1 MLRAKKKYSGLTNY
15 RERERGDQGPECI
28 SLSFAFLCH
37 FCPCLLLIL
46 LHFTSLHLSLSQFI
60 LSASVSHLQTSHK
73 WAQFLLISH
82 FDWLRHPMGPMGD
95 GMGWDGLGWR
105 KDREGGRSEG
115 GVLFTLQFPCEQGM
129 SKCERKSEWLSERE
143 RIKTEKPH
151 SQQAALQTQPREEQN

>member
-1 MLRAKKKYSGLTNY
+1 MLRAKKKIQWFDKLQGK
-15 RERERGDQGPECI
+15 RERRPRSQSAFLSVSRSCAISVLVFYSFFCI
-28 SLSFAFLCH
+28 SLLYIFLS
-37 FCPCLLLIL
+37 LSLYY
-46 LHFTSLHLSLSQFI
+46 LHLSPTFQHPISGHNFYLSRI
-60 LSASVSHLQTSHK
+60 LIGSGTP
-73 WAQFLLISH
+73 W
-82 FDWLRHPMGPMGD
+82 DPW

-151 SQQAALQTQPREEQN
+151 SQQAALQT